1 MRITRKMAL
10 SAAAVAALASVAGCG
25 LGQDP
30 TARTAPTSRAI
41 ADQTTPFQTA
51 TDLPSGAATS
61 NGQPAAPGS
70 GKARPATKPPQSGSS
85 AGPSLAPGSYDD
97 NTGTTTRPPKS
108 QKKVLVSLPGKQGPG
123 CVAAGDQ
130 RDVRSGAL
138 AMGDFAQALAQ
149 FRRTKGAYDAA
160 PSNFYVIP
168 QDRDARRVVV
178 TLTPLT
184 GPGAPIRV
192 VSRQV
197 EDAAQWRYFPISVKI
212 PSPGTWRFTVTAGG
226 QRGCFEADFRA

>member
-1 MRITRKMAL
+1 MAL
-10 SAAAVAALASVAGCG
+10 SAAAVAVLGCVAGCG
-25 LGQDP
+25 SGQDP
-30 TARTAPTSRAI
+30 TARTAPASRAS
-41 ADQTTPFQTA
+41 ADQTSPSQTA
-51 TDLPSGAATS
+51 TALPSGTATS
-61 NGQPAAPGS
+61 NRQPAALGS
-70 GKARPATKPPQSGSS
+70 GKAGPATKHPQAGSS
-85 AGPSLAPGSYDD
+85 AGPSLPPGSYDD
-97 NTGTTTRPPKS
+97 DTGTTTRPPKS
-108 QKKVLVSLPGKQGPG
+108 QKQVLASLPGKQGAG

-130 RDVRSGAL
+130 RDVRSGPL
-138 AMGDFAQALAQ
+138 AMGDFADARAQ
-149 FRRTKGAYDAA
+149 FRKTKGAYDAA

-168 QDRDARRVVV
+168 QDRDTRRVVL

-184 GPGAPIRV
+184 GPGTPIRV

>member
-1 MRITRKMAL
+1 MRVARKVAL
-10 SAAAVAALASVAGCG
+10 SAATVAVLGSVAGCG
-25 LGQDP
+25 LGQEP
-30 TARTAPTSRAI
+30 TARTAPGSRTS
-41 ADQTTPFQTA
+41 ADQTRPGRTA
-51 TDLPSGAATS
+51 AALPPGPATS
-61 NGQPAAPGS
+61 SGQPAATGS
-70 GKARPATKPPQSGSS
+70 GKARPATKRPQAGSS
-85 AGPSLAPGSYDD
+85 TGPSLPPGSFDD

-108 QKKVLVSLPGKQGPG
+108 QKLVLASLPGKQGAG

-130 RDVRSGAL
+130 RDVRSGPL
-138 AMGDFAQALAQ
+138 AMGDFAEARAQ

-168 QDRDARRVVV
+168 RDRDTRRVEV

-184 GPGAPIRV
+184 GPGTPIQV